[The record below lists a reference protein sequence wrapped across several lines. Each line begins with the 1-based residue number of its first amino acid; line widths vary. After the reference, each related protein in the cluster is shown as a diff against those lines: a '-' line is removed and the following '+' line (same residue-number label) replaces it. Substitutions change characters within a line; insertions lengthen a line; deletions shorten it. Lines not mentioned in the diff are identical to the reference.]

1 MVPSNIRKT
10 ERGGGRGGLAAR
22 QEGGPGIDSLDIVA
36 STADPAFATDEEGRI
51 VIWNR
56 AAERLLGHS
65 PAHVL
70 GRACHEVLCGTD
82 SFENRFCDESCALR
96 AMARRRE
103 PVRRFE
109 MHLRTEGGVF
119 VRVAISVVV
128 IPGPRSSQYTVVHLV
143 QPAAVESGAPTPS
156 GEGPAVDPTVAAHPA
171 PPAHVLTDREV
182 DVLRRL
188 ASGGSTQEIAD
199 SLFISITTVRNHV
212 QNILRK
218 LEVHSKLEAV
228 SLALRRR
235 LI

>member
-1 MVPSNIRKT
+1 LRLP
-10 ERGGGRGGLAAR
+10 L
-22 QEGGPGIDSLDIVA
+22 QELPIDSLDIVA

-65 PAHVL
+65 AAHVL

-82 SFENRFCDESCALR
+82 AFENRFCDESCALM

-109 MHLRTEGGVF
+109 MHLRTEGGAL

-128 IPGPRSSQYTVVHLV
+128 IPGPRPSQHTVVHLL
-143 QPAAVESGAPTPS
+143 QPAARGGSTPTPPGAGS
-156 GEGPAVDPTVAAHPA
+156 AIDPSVPADSP
-171 PPAHVLTDREV
+171 PPAHLLTDREV
-182 DVLRRL
+182 EVLRRL
-188 ASGGSTQEIAD
+188 ANGGSTHEIAD
-199 SLFISITTVRNHV
+199 SLFISVTTVRNHV

-218 LEVHSKLEAV
+218 LDVHSKLEAV
-228 SLALRRR
+228 SLALRQR

>member
-1 MVPSNIRKT
+1 LRLTV
-10 ERGGGRGGLAAR
+10 
-22 QEGGPGIDSLDIVA
+22 GGPGIDSLDIVA
-36 STADPAFATDEEGRI
+36 STADPTFATDEGGRI

-56 AAERLLGHS
+56 AAERLLGYS
-65 PAHVL
+65 PAQVL

-82 SFENRFCDESCALR
+82 AFENRFCDESCALMT
-96 AMARRRE
+96 MARRRE

-109 MHLRTEGGVF
+109 MHLRTEGGEY
-119 VRVAISVVV
+119 VRVGISVVV
-128 IPGPRSSQYTVVHLV
+128 IPGPRPSQYTVVHLL
-143 QPAAVESGAPTPS
+143 QPAAREGRVPTPPGDGS
-156 GEGPAVDPTVAAHPA
+156 LVDPTPAHPL
-171 PPAHVLTDREV
+171 PPAHILTDREV
-182 DVLRRL
+182 EVLRRL

-228 SLALRRR
+228 SLALRHR